1 MAMLFL
7 IQVISKTFQDNI
19 SLTEQI
25 YMHEKN
31 KERNKTILQS
41 TKNLQKWKH
50 DYSNHLAVIHELI
63 KTKSYHQL
71 SQYVSLQRE
80 SLPQTFP
87 MISTGH
93 HIIDAIL
100 TDKYTIAQSENIS
113 FMYSVVLPE
122 HLPINDIEITG
133 ILGNLLDNSI
143 EACINIDRKKD
154 TPPQINVFLK
164 PQRSMF
170 HIHVENSSPGN
181 YLYKHNGQLNS
192 TKTDDNDHGKGLAN
206 VREIAERH
214 SGFCNITA
222 GENSFITD
230 VYIPL
235 LTER

>member
-1 MAMLFL
+1 MLFL